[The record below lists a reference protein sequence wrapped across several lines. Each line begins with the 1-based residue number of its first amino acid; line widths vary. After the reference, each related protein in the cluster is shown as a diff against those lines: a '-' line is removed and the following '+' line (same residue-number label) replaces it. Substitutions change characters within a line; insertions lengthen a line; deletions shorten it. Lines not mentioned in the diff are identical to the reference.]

1 MMKPLFTTVIAAMTI
16 VSCTTQEESIA
27 QLSDKI
33 FSLAEK
39 QFILLAD
46 NLPDDRAPKYL
57 DLKDSLITS
66 DMNWWCSGFF
76 PGSLWLTYEKTG
88 NEEILELAKKNTLK
102 LSNLLDHKTDHDIG
116 FQINNSYGHAYRITK
131 DEKWKPMILAA
142 AERLAT
148 RYNPVTKTLKSWD
161 FVPEGRDWNW
171 PVIIDNMMNLELMT
185 NAAKLY
191 HRNDLK
197 EIAIAHA
204 NTTLQNHFRK
214 DYSTYH
220 LVDYDSISGNARLHQ
235 TFQGFADESAWA
247 RGQAWTIYGYTMM
260 ARETG
265 IETYLQQAE
274 HIAEYLLERLPED
287 GIPFWDFD
295 SDKIPEDLRDA
306 SAGAIMA
313 SAFAELSALTKDK
326 NLALKSR
333 EMAEKQVRTL
343 ASPAYLAEEGT
354 NGGFLLKH
362 SVGNIPGGTEIDV
375 PLTYADYYF
384 LEAISRLTSLLSH

>member
-1 MMKPLFTTVIAAMTI
+1 MTKHLFTAVIATMTLA
-16 VSCTTQEESIA
+16 SCTTQEESIA

-39 QFILLAD
+39 QFIILAE
-46 NLPDDRAPKYL
+46 NLPDERAPKYL
-57 DLKDSLITS
+57 NLKDSLITS

-88 NEEILELAKKNTLK
+88 NEEILELAKGNTLK
-102 LSNLLDHKTDHDIG
+102 LSTLLDHKTDHDIG

-131 DEKWKPMILAA
+131 DEKWKSMILAA

-191 HRNDLK
+191 NRDDLK

-274 HIAEYLLERLPED
+274 HIAEYLLKRLPED

-295 SDKIPEDLRDA
+295 SGKIPDDFRDA

-313 SAFAELSALTKDK
+313 SAFAELSALTKNK
-326 NLALKSR
+326 NLAMKSR

-384 LEAISRLTSLLSH
+384 LEALSRLTVLLSH